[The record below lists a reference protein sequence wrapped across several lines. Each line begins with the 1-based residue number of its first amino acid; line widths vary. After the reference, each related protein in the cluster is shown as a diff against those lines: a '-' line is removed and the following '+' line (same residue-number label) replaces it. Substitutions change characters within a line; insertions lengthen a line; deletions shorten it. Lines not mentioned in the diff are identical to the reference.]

1 MVGDTNIISV
11 KNCSRCGK
19 EKEFDKFIKNRN
31 ICKTCDNARKI
42 NKYNAVVIDNSIN
55 QQCTDCNE
63 NKPMGH
69 FIRTRTICKA
79 CNNKNRRNRYQSNE
93 EHRLKLIAVASEFK
107 HAKVIERR
115 KIKLQT
121 IGENNKKCSCCSE
134 IKSMDKFR
142 HNRLKCKTCERD
154 DPLEKFKRC
163 IRSRIWYA
171 IDKNMH
177 TIEYLGCSSTEYLQ
191 WILHNDKNYTL
202 ENRGKI
208 WHIDHVIPLARFDLD
223 DEQQQLIAFN
233 WRNTMPLSAQE
244 NLSKNRKIII
254 PQIEEHYHHL
264 LEYHKEKNI
273 EMPQEF
279 IDLFRNVAKLT
290 GKSLEPSLPLT
301 CGNACEELG

>member
-11 KNCSRCGK
+11 KDCSRCGE

-42 NKYNAVVIDNSIN
+42 NKYKAVVIDNSIN

-63 NKPMGH
+63 NKPMGD

-79 CNNKNRRNRYQSNE
+79 CNNKNRRNHYQTNE

-115 KIKLQT
+115 EIKLQT

-134 IKSMDKFR
+134 IKSKDNFR

-154 DPLEKFKRC
+154 EPLAKFKRS
-163 IRSRIWYA
+163 IRGRIWYA

-177 TIEYLGCSSTEYLQ
+177 TIKYLGCSSTEYLQ
-191 WILHNDKNYTL
+191 WILHNDQNYTL

-208 WHIDHVIPLARFDLD
+208 WHIDHVIPISRFDLD
-223 DEQQQLIAFN
+223 DEQQQLLAFN

-254 PQIEEHYHHL
+254 PQIEQHYHHL

-279 IDLFRNVAKLT
+279 IDLFAKHLVA
-290 GKSLEPSLPLT
+290 GIPLEPSLPPT
-301 CGNACEELG
+301 NGNVIGELG